1 VSPETGSKIF
11 LPRKIIQQPP
21 LGLVAGSQSADPAAA
36 FDDGQPGLVRA
47 GDSRDP
53 HAHLY
58 ERALPPVVTTPWLS
72 PTSPPHNAEYL
83 PAPVPAETL

>member
-1 VSPETGSKIF
+1 MIF

-47 GDSRDP
+47 
-53 HAHLY
+53 
-58 ERALPPVVTTPWLS
+58 
-72 PTSPPHNAEYL
+72 AEYSRLALGL
-83 PAPVPAETL
+83 PRHGTCERMPQFCAAAQPS

>member
-1 VSPETGSKIF
+1 M
-11 LPRKIIQQPP
+11 QQPP
-21 LGLVAGSQSADPAAA
+21 LGLAAGAQSADPAAA

-58 ERALPPVVTTPWLS
+58 GKGITAGSDRAVAAADLTVT
-72 PTSPPHNAEYL
+72 
-83 PAPVPAETL
+83 